1 MNVEKHIQI
10 HISGTTDPL
19 VAWQNLQKQ
28 FEFVS
33 ITQIVRLNRKFYA
46 ATKPEG
52 GDLMKHLTYMT
63 FLAEQL
69 REMKED
75 ISARKFA
82 TVVLGSLPESYDNFL
97 TSLNARNA
105 EELDWDNTK
114 GLLIKEYLKRKEKND
129 GSRSQDS
136 AFFAKKKPSFGRG
149 RNQEYG
155 RRPENSRGGRVQDH
169 MSPDKFQQ
177 TAARRGV
184 QNKDGIVCYKCN
196 QVGHIVRNCPLNR
209 NNSKGEHTNIA
220 EGGGVALIPCTE
232 PTNEWF
238 IDSAATKHMTHDKSL
253 LINYTQYKTPTD
265 IYLGDNTAI
274 KALGEGMVKL
284 PMGTDF
290 HLELHKVLY
299 VQKLAKNLLSVP
311 AMISMGA
318 EVKFKNEECIV
329 SKEGEDYVIGK
340 LVNGTLYTVNTV
352 ELAQSA
358 TDQTAE
364 LWHQR
369 LGHLNNNSVDKLA
382 KKEMVTGMNCTTSR
396 HAENKCERCVLG
408 KSHRNPFPKQSN
420 NKATR
425 PNAIIHS
432 DVCGPMQIESK
443 GGSRYMVTFTDDYSR
458 YTTVYFIKRK
468 DEVLSKFQ
476 KFVTFVENQSGNRGH
491 VKVLRRNNGG
501 EYVSN
506 NFIKY
511 CAEKGIMHELTSP
524 YCPEQNG
531 VAERLNRTIMESARS
546 MIYHAGFPLDF
557 WAEACNTAVY
567 VHNRSPT
574 T

>member
-1 MNVEKHIQI
+1 MAEITKIDKLSGKNYQSWKYNVKLVLMERGLWGFTQEGKEVPPAETATNAVKNAFQLRSDKAYSLIALNVEKHIQI

-46 ATKPEG
+46 ATMQER

-63 FLAEQL
+63 SLAEQL

-105 EELDWDNTK
+105 EELDWDNIK
-114 GLLIKEYLKRKEKND
+114 GLLIEEYLKRKEKND
-129 GSRSQDS
+129 GSKSQDS
-136 AFFAKKKPSFGRG
+136 ALFAKKKPSFGRG

-177 TAARRGV
+177 TAACRGV

-220 EGGGVALIPCTE
+220 EGGGVALISCTE

-238 IDSAATKHMTHDKSL
+238 IDSAATKHMTRDKSL

-274 KALGEGMVKL
+274 RALGEGMVKL

-299 VQKLAKNLLSVP
+299 VPKLAKNLLSVP
-311 AMISMGA
+311 AMISMCA
-318 EVKFKNEECIV
+318 EVKFRNEECIV
-329 SKEGEDYVIGK
+329 SKEGKDYVIGK

-352 ELAQSA
+352 ESARSA

-369 LGHLNNNSVDKLA
+369 LGHLNNNSVDQLA
-382 KKEMVTGMNCTTSR
+382 KKEMATGMNCTTSL

-420 NKATR
+420 SRATR
-425 PNAIIHS
+425 PYEIIHS

-443 GGSRYMVTFTDDYSR
+443 GGSKYMVTFTDDYSR
-458 YTTVYFIKRK
+458 YTTV
-468 DEVLSKFQ
+468 
-476 KFVTFVENQSGNRGH
+476 
-491 VKVLRRNNGG
+491 
-501 EYVSN
+501 
-506 NFIKY
+506 
-511 CAEKGIMHELTSP
+511 
-524 YCPEQNG
+524 
-531 VAERLNRTIMESARS
+531 
-546 MIYHAGFPLDF
+546 
-557 WAEACNTAVY
+557 
-567 VHNRSPT
+567 
-574 T
+574 